1 MKNRQQEDSMAPAPQ
16 AQNDQARPQSNPVAG
31 GGQEQRSENL
41 LPGEEGAEDGRF
53 DVAEEVSLDQHSDEA
68 RRVGQMPENGIAD
81 ALPDALKTPVPSQGV
96 PEKE

>member
-1 MKNRQQEDSMAPAPQ
+1 MAPANQTDNSQDTPQ
-16 AQNDQARPQSNPVAG
+16 ANPIAG

-81 ALPDALKTPVPSQGV
+81 AVPDALKTPVPSQGV
-96 PEKE
+96 PGKE

>member
-1 MKNRQQEDSMAPAPQ
+1 MAPANQ
-16 AQNDQARPQSNPVAG
+16 TDQDQSTKAANPVAG
-31 GGQEQRSENL
+31 GGEEQRSENL

-68 RRVGQMPENGIAD
+68 RRVGQLSENGIAD
-81 ALPDALKTPVPSQGV
+81 AIPDALKTPVPSQGV

>member
-1 MKNRQQEDSMAPAPQ
+1 MAPATQPDK
-16 AQNDQARPQSNPVAG
+16 NPSNPVAG

-68 RRVGQMPENGIAD
+68 RRVGQVSENGIAD
-81 ALPDALKTPVPSQGV
+81 SLPDALKTPVPSQPV
-96 PEKE
+96 PPKA

>member
-1 MKNRQQEDSMAPAPQ
+1 MAPANQ
-16 AQNDQARPQSNPVAG
+16 QDKDQARPQANPIAG
-31 GGQEQRSENL
+31 GGQDQRSDNL

-68 RRVGQMPENGIAD
+68 RRVGQVPGTGIAD
-81 ALPDALKTPVPSQGV
+81 AVPDALKTPVPAQRV

>member
-1 MKNRQQEDSMAPAPQ
+1 MAPPNQ
-16 AQNDQARPQSNPVAG
+16 HAQDQAAPRRSPVAG
-31 GGQEQRSENL
+31 GGQDQRSDNL

-81 ALPDALKTPVPSQGV
+81 AVPDALKTPVPSQRV